1 MIIAPVIV
9 SPRARL
15 RVRPRRHHRV
25 SSHADE
31 TFRSLAS
38 FVRSFVRSFAPSPSS
53 SRLARTSQPDIVV
66 VVRARV
72 SRSIAPPRRSRR
84 ALRRRSDATATRR
97 DATTALGPLVSIRAD
112 TVLAYRRI
120 GLFVWANSVKL
131 PIFGTYQEISW
142 YRSLLSPQYVSSR
155 FSTLQRRDA
164 APE

>member
-31 TFRSLAS
+31 TFRSFVLS

-53 SRLARTSQPDIVV
+53 SRLARTSQPDIVVV

-97 DATTALGPLVSIRAD
+97 DATTA
-112 TVLAYRRI
+112 
-120 GLFVWANSVKL
+120 
-131 PIFGTYQEISW
+131 
-142 YRSLLSPQYVSSR
+142 
-155 FSTLQRRDA
+155 
-164 APE
+164 

>member
-31 TFRSLAS
+31 TFRS

-53 SRLARTSQPDIVV
+53 SRLARTSQPDIVVV

-97 DATTALGPLVSIRAD
+97 DATTA
-112 TVLAYRRI
+112 
-120 GLFVWANSVKL
+120 
-131 PIFGTYQEISW
+131 
-142 YRSLLSPQYVSSR
+142 
-155 FSTLQRRDA
+155 
-164 APE
+164 